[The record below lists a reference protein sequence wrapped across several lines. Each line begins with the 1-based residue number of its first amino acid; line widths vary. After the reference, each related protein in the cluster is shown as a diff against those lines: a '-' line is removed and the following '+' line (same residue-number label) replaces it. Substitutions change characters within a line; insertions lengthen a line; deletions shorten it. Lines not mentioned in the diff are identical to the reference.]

1 MSNKV
6 FWAKQDPCPQ
16 VPERGANL
24 NVHDCVKFK
33 WHTGNRDITILHELL
48 HCISKHFTILHETG
62 TSSKKCVKKCKVE
75 SVKLFQARKKMWT
88 CDIEVDTWLR
98 QVCGV
103 SLVTGTKYLCMVSWY
118 CNINNDYD
126 LSGPA
131 RWAGCCSPCRYCRH
145 NNLHF
150 TSHSLIT
157 HC

>member
-1 MSNKV
+1 MCPIKCSEPNKIRAHRCLKEVPTLMSMTVWNSSGT
-6 FWAKQDPCPQ
+6 Q
-16 VPERGANL
+16 
-24 NVHDCVKFK
+24 
-33 WHTGNRDITILHELL
+33 
-48 HCISKHFTILHETG
+48 ETG
-62 TSSKKCVKKCKVE
+62 TSLFFMNYFNAFQNISLFFMKQGHLQKVCKKVQ